1 MASNQTPN
9 LGLSQWQRTDPFTM
23 DEFNA
28 DYAKI
33 DAALGAQP
41 YQVLLRQTLTEDAPS
56 ILLDLSGIDF
66 TEHPRL
72 RLEVSGQISAPNGSG
87 GDNICFWCNALTT
100 GSYYYRAVNEITA
113 NSAASRYFAGQASY
127 NAAGEAVLHLTADI
141 MVGPS
146 MVSFYRA
153 LAASTMESEGRLH
166 GIAGYE
172 HHG

>member
-41 YQVLLRQTLTEDAPS
+41 YRVLLRQTLAQNASS
-56 ILLDLSGIDF
+56 ILLDLSGIDL

-72 RLEVSGQISAPNGSG
+72 RLELSGTAYG
-87 GDNICFWCNALTT
+87 T
-100 GSYYYRAVNEITA
+100 GSSGEGSLYMWYNDITEDYYCRSVGDSSTA
-113 NSAASRYFAGQASY
+113 AERSNIQSVSY
-127 NAAGEAVLHLTADI
+127 THLTLPTNSR
-141 MVGPS
+141 V
-146 MVSFYRA
+146 
-153 LAASTMESEGRLH
+153 
-166 GIAGYE
+166 
-172 HHG
+172 